1 MRIMRV
7 ALLLVTPLFAFAQTP
22 SDSPVDRNRE
32 RIIKSIRKEILRLPF
47 YGTFDW
53 LTFQLDGSTVTLNG
67 ATPRPTI
74 KTDSERVVKKIEG
87 VEKVVNNVE
96 VLPVGSLDD
105 QIRLRTY
112 QAIMGHTAMTRYA
125 IRGPNSPIH
134 IIVKNGNVTLEG
146 FVGLE
151 QDKNIAGIQANGVSG
166 VFSVK
171 NNLRVDEA
179 VAKQKKVRD
188 KA

>member
-1 MRIMRV
+1 MRLAM
-7 ALLLVTPLFAFAQTP
+7 LLFIPLLAFAQTAT
-22 SDSPVDRNRE
+22 DTAGDRNRE
-32 RIIKSIRKEILRLPF
+32 RIVKSIRKEVLRLPF
-47 YGTFDW
+47 YGPFDW

-67 ATPRPTI
+67 ATARPTI

-87 VEKVVNNVE
+87 VERVVNNIE
-96 VLPVGSLDD
+96 VLPVSPNDD
-105 QIRLRTY
+105 QLRLRTY
-112 QAIMGHTAMTRYA
+112 QAIMGHPAMTRYA

-151 QDKNIAGIQANGVSG
+151 SDKTIANLQANGVSG

-171 NNLRVDEA
+171 NNLRVDESA
-179 VAKQKKVRD
+179 AKKKKVRD

>member
-1 MRIMRV
+1 MRA
-7 ALLLVTPLFAFAQTP
+7 ALLILTPLLALAQTAT
-22 SDSPVDRNRE
+22 DSPVDRNLE
-32 RIIKSIRKEILRLPF
+32 RIVKSARKEILRLPY
-47 YGTFDW
+47 YGPFDW
-53 LTFQLDGSTVTLNG
+53 LTFQVEGSTVTLNG
-67 ATPRPTI
+67 ATVRPTI

-87 VEKVVNNVE
+87 VERVVNNIE
-96 VLPVGSLDD
+96 VLPLSPNDD

-112 QAIMGHTAMTRYA
+112 QAIMGHTAMLRYA

-134 IIVKNGNVTLEG
+134 IIVRNGNVTLEG

-171 NNLRVDEA
+171 NNLRVDES

-188 KA
+188 KP

>member
-1 MRIMRV
+1 MRLAM
-7 ALLLVTPLFAFAQTP
+7 LLLTPMLVFAQTAT
-22 SDSPVDRNRE
+22 DTAVDRNRE
-32 RIIKSIRKEILRLPF
+32 RIVKSIRKEILRLPF
-47 YGTFDW
+47 YGPFDW

-67 ATPRPTI
+67 STARPTI

-87 VEKVVNNVE
+87 VERVVNNIE
-96 VLPVGSLDD
+96 VLPLSPNDD
-105 QIRLRTY
+105 QLRTSTY
-112 QAIMGHTAMTRYA
+112 RAIMGHPAMTRYA
-125 IRGPNSPIH
+125 IQGPNSPIH

-151 QDKNIAGIQANGVSG
+151 SDKTIANLQANGVSG

-171 NNLRVDEA
+171 NNLRVDESA
-179 VAKQKKVRD
+179 AKKKKVRD